1 MSQTM
6 SFKTELISV
15 TARAP
20 ASLEREGVPLLGG
33 PPAAQALREG
43 IILIESDARRPVS
56 LVLLSSSFLNGWGV
70 VGNDRSIL
78 EKEMK
83 DAGWILFF
91 MAGQIKTTVFGFD
104 EEKTL
109 PAALKR
115 LAGKVKAQN
124 CNSFEI
130 TRITRSSFLGVSRV
144 NVSAHAR
151 HLQKGLVCF
160 GQ

>member
-1 MSQTM
+1 M

-15 TARAP
+15 ATSAP
-20 ASLEREGVPLLGG
+20 ASLELEGVSFLGG
-33 PPAAQALREG
+33 PPAAQTIREG

-56 LVLLSSSFLNGWGV
+56 LVFRSSSFLNGWGV
-70 VGNDRSIL
+70 VGNDRSLL

-83 DAGWILFF
+83 DAGWIFF
-91 MAGQIKTTVFGFD
+91 FIAGQIKTTVFGFD
-104 EEKTL
+104 EQKTL

-115 LAGKVKAQN
+115 LAVNVKAQN

-130 TRITRSSFLGVSRV
+130 THITRSSFLGVSRV

-151 HLQKGLVCF
+151 HLQTGLVCF

>member
-1 MSQTM
+1 M
-6 SFKTELISV
+6 SFRTELISV
-15 TARAP
+15 ATAVPAP
-20 ASLEREGVPLLGG
+20 TSLEFEAGLFSAPSGT
-33 PPAAQALREG
+33 AQEIREG

-56 LVLLSSSFLNGWGV
+56 LLLRSASFLNGWDV

-83 DAGWILFF
+83 DAGWVLFF
-91 MAGQIKTTVFGFD
+91 MAGEIKATVFGFD
-104 EEKTL
+104 EQKAL

-130 TRITRSSFLGVSRV
+130 MNITRSSFLGTSRV
-144 NVSAHAR
+144 SVSAHAR
-151 HLQKGLVCF
+151 HLQTGLVCF